1 MNLNFFIKQQRK
13 RDPVRKTCDIA
24 AFVINCDKNL
34 NFSKK
39 SKNRLTNF
47 VQICYNITMNRQIY
61 KCRTKGGTEHMKL
74 NIMAKKIQ
82 IGPSF
87 SEYAEKKLNQKLDK
101 FFEDEAEAKIT
112 LNELRGQIVCELTV
126 RAGSM
131 IYRAEQSATDKND
144 ALDSAIDKIIRKIRR
159 NKTKLGKRIKA
170 SALSPEAFTDTIEE
184 QTEYNL
190 IRKKS
195 FRVQP
200 MSVEEAILQ
209 MEMLGHDFFVFL
221 DMDTDAVSV
230 VYKRKGGEYGLIE
243 TDRR

>member
-1 MNLNFFIKQQRK
+1 
-13 RDPVRKTCDIA
+13 
-24 AFVINCDKNL
+24 
-34 NFSKK
+34 
-39 SKNRLTNF
+39 
-47 VQICYNITMNRQIY
+47 
-61 KCRTKGGTEHMKL
+61 MKL

-112 LNELRGQIVCELTV
+112 LNEQRGQIVCELTV

-131 IYRAEQSATDKND
+131 IYRAEQSAVDKND

-159 NKTKLGKRIKA
+159 NKTKLGKRIKE
-170 SALSPEAFTDTIEE
+170 SALASDAFTDTVEE

-190 IRKKS
+190 IRRKA

-200 MSVEEAILQ
+200 MSIEEAILQ
-209 MEMLGHDFFVFL
+209 MNMLGHSFFVFQNAENGTINIVYRR
-221 DMDTDAVSV
+221 MDDDYALLEPSV
-230 VYKRKGGEYGLIE
+230 
-243 TDRR
+243 D

>member
-1 MNLNFFIKQQRK
+1 
-13 RDPVRKTCDIA
+13 
-24 AFVINCDKNL
+24 
-34 NFSKK
+34 
-39 SKNRLTNF
+39 
-47 VQICYNITMNRQIY
+47 
-61 KCRTKGGTEHMKL
+61 MKL

-112 LNELRGQIVCELTV
+112 LNEQRGQIVCELTV

-131 IYRAEQSATDKND
+131 IYRAEQSAVDKND
-144 ALDSAIDKIIRKIRR
+144 ALDSAIEKIIRKIRR

-170 SALSPEAFTDTIEE
+170 SALSPDAFTDTVEE

-190 IRKKS
+190 IRKKT

-209 MEMLGHDFFVFL
+209 MNLL
-221 DMDTDAVSV
+221 DHQFYMFRNSADEKVCV
-230 VYKRKGGEYGLIE
+230 VYARKDGGYGLLVP
-243 TDRR
+243 TDD

>member
-1 MNLNFFIKQQRK
+1 
-13 RDPVRKTCDIA
+13 
-24 AFVINCDKNL
+24 
-34 NFSKK
+34 
-39 SKNRLTNF
+39 
-47 VQICYNITMNRQIY
+47 
-61 KCRTKGGTEHMKL
+61 MKL

-131 IYRAEQSATDKND
+131 IYRAEQSAVDKND
-144 ALDSAIDKIIRKIRR
+144 ALDAAIEKIIRKIRR

-170 SALSPEAFTDTIEE
+170 SAFTPEAFADTVED

-209 MEMLGHDFFVFL
+209 MNMLGHSFFVFQNA
-221 DMDTDAVSV
+221 DNGAIEIVYRRMDDNYALLEPTVD
-230 VYKRKGGEYGLIE
+230 
-243 TDRR
+243 